1 MAGARAAA
9 PHRNQIRQVLGE
21 HQAGVPVARVA
32 GRVVRHRQ
40 PAQVA
45 VAGGDLV
52 AFTYWLQPRTQQ
64 RAGQADRALV
74 QLLFIVTAHVERQ
87 GATVQLVLAADD
99 RASLFD
105 ILAGLGRGQVFTD
118 GFARQAVQLILKY
131 ILRFDHQGQTHHH
144 PFG

>member
-32 GRVVRHRQ
+32 GRVVRHWQ

-52 AFTYWLQPRTQQ
+52 AFTYWLQPCTQQ
-64 RAGQADRALV
+64 RVGQADGALV

-87 GATVQLVLAADD
+87 GSSVQLVLAANDCT
-99 RASLFD
+99 SLFD
-105 ILAGLGRGQVFTD
+105 ILTGLGRGQVFTD
-118 GFARQAVQLILKY
+118 GFAGQAVQLLLEHILG
-131 ILRFDHQGQTHHH
+131 FDHQGQAHHRA
-144 PFG
+144 FG